1 MEIFTDIEHIFY
13 CIIHLTCQVLS
24 FIHAFVLHTNGLKV
38 DVDYI
43 PELIFSPGILADNA
57 PMQVT

>member
-1 MEIFTDIEHIFY
+1 MNVKDITHFSSQI
-13 CIIHLTCQVLS
+13 LV

-43 PELIFSPGILADNA
+43 PELGGFLSRDFGKAIIILNN
-57 PMQVT
+57 